1 MRYVLD
7 AASMKNVDSY
17 SINTLGI
24 PSVVLMERAA
34 LSVTE
39 AIESKVKGNI
49 HTDIICV
56 CGRGN
61 NGADGLAVARQ
72 LYLKGYNV
80 DVYIINSHASTKEFD
95 IQLNIIKNLGIECI
109 NSPDFSKYG
118 VIVDA
123 LFGNG
128 LSRELAGEAR
138 IVVDTINKC
147 STSVRSQYT
156 QNSDNNGNRLV
167 VAVDIPSGISAS
179 TGVVMGSA
187 VNADIT
193 VTFGFEK
200 IGHILYP
207 AASYCG
213 KIIRKDI
220 GFAQYPDMTRDIFTY
235 DYSDISDML
244 PLRKP
249 DGNKGT
255 FGKALVIAG
264 SRLYGGAAVLSSRAA
279 ARIGAGLVR
288 TLTHIS
294 NRTAVIT
301 GNMECIVDTYDTDEE
316 CGDFVK
322 NTETLV
328 DKCICWADVVCIGP
342 GLSMEE
348 SAVKL
353 VRSVSATKNIKKLYD
368 ADALNIIAQYKIELD
383 GSNDDVDYEA
393 GGNSGNAS
401 YKDDMS
407 DKNVVVTPHIG
418 EMSRL
423 TGLDIAVIKNNPID
437 TARTYSREH
446 NCVCV
451 LKDARTIVSDGER
464 VYINM
469 SGNDGMATGGSGDV
483 LSGIITGLMAQGLTT
498 FEASALGVYIHGCAG
513 DEAALSNGKYS
524 MVAGDIIDNIKNV
537 LIKARGE

>member
-138 IVVDTINKC
+138 MVVDTINKC

-353 VRSVSATKNIKKLYD
+353 VRSVSAKKNIKKLYD

-498 FEASALGVYIHGCAG
+498 FEASALGVYINGCAG

>member
-109 NSPDFSKYG
+109 NSPDFFKYG

-353 VRSVSATKNIKKLYD
+353 VRSVSAKKNIKKLYD

-401 YKDDMS
+401 YKDNMS

>member
-109 NSPDFSKYG
+109 NSTDFSKYG

-353 VRSVSATKNIKKLYD
+353 VRSVSAKKNIKKLYD

>member
-353 VRSVSATKNIKKLYD
+353 VRSVSAKKNIKKLYD
-368 ADALNIIAQYKIELD
+368 ADALNIIAKYKIELD

-451 LKDARTIVSDGER
+451 LKDAKTIVSDGER

>member
-109 NSPDFSKYG
+109 NSPDCSKYG

-353 VRSVSATKNIKKLYD
+353 VRSVSAKKNIKKLYD

>member
-7 AASMKNVDSY
+7 AAAMKNVDSY

-353 VRSVSATKNIKKLYD
+353 VRRVSAKKNIKKLYD
-368 ADALNIIAQYKIELD
+368 ADALNIIAKYKIELD

>member
-7 AASMKNVDSY
+7 AASMKNVDYY

-322 NTETLV
+322 NTEILV

-353 VRSVSATKNIKKLYD
+353 VRSVSAKKNIKKLYD

>member
-39 AIESKVKGNI
+39 VIESKVKGNI

-235 DYSDISDML
+235 EYSDISDML

-353 VRSVSATKNIKKLYD
+353 VRSVSAKKNIKKLYD

>member
-220 GFAQYPDMTRDIFTY
+220 GFAQYPDMTMDIFTY

-353 VRSVSATKNIKKLYD
+353 VRSVSAKKNIKKLYD

>member
-288 TLTHIS
+288 ALTHIS

-353 VRSVSATKNIKKLYD
+353 VRSVSAKKNIKKLYD

>member
-220 GFAQYPDMTRDIFTY
+220 GFAQYPDMTRNIFTY

-249 DGNKGT
+249 DGKKGT

-353 VRSVSATKNIKKLYD
+353 VRSVSAKKNIKKLYD

-423 TGLDIAVIKNNPID
+423 TGLDIAMIKNNPID

>member
-200 IGHILYP
+200 IGHFFATQGTTSWLSSILTDTKEQTLKTINEAVKHQEAQKNGHENCADLLGIHLEGPFLAPEYKGAMPEHLLISPDLELLKEYQKAADGNIRYITVSPEVKGVPEAIKGMTDLGMKVAIGHSGADYETSWKCINEGAVAATHTFNAMKLLHQHFP
-207 AASYCG
+207 AIMGAVLE
-213 KIIRKDI
+213 
-220 GFAQYPDMTRDIFTY
+220 
-235 DYSDISDML
+235 SDIYCEAICDGRHLHPGTVRFLLKMKGLDKVIAITDSIMAAGLPDGEYMLGVNPVIVKDGDAKLKYGDSRAGSTLTTGCALKNLIKFTGRSLEEIL
-244 PLRKP
+244 PLLTCNPAKML
-249 DGNKGT
+249 D
-255 FGKALVIAG
+255 V
-264 SRLYGGAAVLSSRAA
+264 YD
-279 ARIGAGLVR
+279 RIGSLD
-288 TLTHIS
+288 
-294 NRTAVIT
+294 T
-301 GNMECIVDTYDTDEE
+301 GKD
-316 CGDFVK
+316 
-322 NTETLV
+322 
-328 DKCICWADVVCIGP
+328 ADVVI
-342 GLSMEE
+342 LDEE
-348 SAVKL
+348 YSVIDTFVKG
-353 VRSVSATKNIKKLYD
+353 R
-368 ADALNIIAQYKIELD
+368 KIE
-383 GSNDDVDYEA
+383 
-393 GGNSGNAS
+393 
-401 YKDDMS
+401 
-407 DKNVVVTPHIG
+407 
-418 EMSRL
+418 
-423 TGLDIAVIKNNPID
+423 
-437 TARTYSREH
+437 
-446 NCVCV
+446 
-451 LKDARTIVSDGER
+451 
-464 VYINM
+464 
-469 SGNDGMATGGSGDV
+469 
-483 LSGIITGLMAQGLTT
+483 Q
-498 FEASALGVYIHGCAG
+498 
-513 DEAALSNGKYS
+513 
-524 MVAGDIIDNIKNV
+524 
-537 LIKARGE
+537 

>member
-353 VRSVSATKNIKKLYD
+353 VRSVSAKKNIKKLYD

-407 DKNVVVTPHIG
+407 DKNVVVTPH
-418 EMSRL
+418 RL
-423 TGLDIAVIKNNPID
+423 CDRDMKP
-437 TARTYSREH
+437 
-446 NCVCV
+446 
-451 LKDARTIVSDGER
+451 KDC
-464 VYINM
+464 
-469 SGNDGMATGGSGDV
+469 
-483 LSGIITGLMAQGLTT
+483 
-498 FEASALGVYIHGCAG
+498 F
-513 DEAALSNGKYS
+513 
-524 MVAGDIIDNIKNV
+524 
-537 LIKARGE
+537 

>member
-353 VRSVSATKNIKKLYD
+353 VRSVSAKKNIKKLYD

-393 GGNSGNAS
+393 GGNSCNAS

-513 DEAALSNGKYS
+513 DEAVLSNGKYS

>member
-264 SRLYGGAAVLSSRAA
+264 SRLYGGAAVLSSRAV

-353 VRSVSATKNIKKLYD
+353 VRRVSAKKNIKKLYD
-368 ADALNIIAQYKIELD
+368 ADALNIIAKYKIELD

>member
-80 DVYIINSHASTKEFD
+80 DVYIINSHDSTKEFD

-353 VRSVSATKNIKKLYD
+353 VRSVSAKKNIKKLYD

>member
-342 GLSMEE
+342 GLSMQE

-353 VRSVSATKNIKKLYD
+353 VRSVSAKKNIKKLYD

-401 YKDDMS
+401 YKDYMS

-423 TGLDIAVIKNNPID
+423 TGLDIAMIKNNPID

>member
-353 VRSVSATKNIKKLYD
+353 VRSVSAKKNIKKLYD
-368 ADALNIIAQYKIELD
+368 ADALNIIAKYKIELD

-513 DEAALSNGKYS
+513 DEAALSNGQYS

>member
-109 NSPDFSKYG
+109 NSLDFSKYG

-353 VRSVSATKNIKKLYD
+353 VRSVSAKKNIKKLYD

>member
-39 AIESKVKGNI
+39 VIESKVKGNI

-80 DVYIINSHASTKEFD
+80 DVYIINSYASTKEFD

-353 VRSVSATKNIKKLYD
+353 VRSVSAKKNIKKLYD

-393 GGNSGNAS
+393 GGNSCNAS

>member
-39 AIESKVKGNI
+39 AIESKVKENI

-80 DVYIINSHASTKEFD
+80 DVYIINSHDSTKEFD

-353 VRSVSATKNIKKLYD
+353 VRSVSAKKNIKKLYD

-423 TGLDIAVIKNNPID
+423 TGLDIAMIKNNPID

>member
-80 DVYIINSHASTKEFD
+80 DVYIINSHTSTKEFD

-244 PLRKP
+244 PLRKL

-353 VRSVSATKNIKKLYD
+353 VRSVSAKKNIKKLYD

>member
-353 VRSVSATKNIKKLYD
+353 VRSVSAKKNIKKLYD

-513 DEAALSNGKYS
+513 DEAASSNGKYS

>member
-34 LSVTE
+34 LLVTE

-353 VRSVSATKNIKKLYD
+353 VRSVSAKKNIKKLYD

-393 GGNSGNAS
+393 GGNSSNAS

-513 DEAALSNGKYS
+513 DEAALSNGKYF

>member
-95 IQLNIIKNLGIECI
+95 IQLNIIKNLSIECI

-353 VRSVSATKNIKKLYD
+353 VRSVSAKKNIKKLYD

>member
-39 AIESKVKGNI
+39 VIESKVKGNI

-80 DVYIINSHASTKEFD
+80 DVYIINSYASTKEFD

-353 VRSVSATKNIKKLYD
+353 VRSVSAKKNIKKLYD
-368 ADALNIIAQYKIELD
+368 ADALNIIAKYKIELD

>member
-353 VRSVSATKNIKKLYD
+353 VRSVSAKKNIKKLYD
-368 ADALNIIAQYKIELD
+368 ADALKIIAQYKIELD

-393 GGNSGNAS
+393 GGNSCNAS

>member
-39 AIESKVKGNI
+39 VIESKVKGNI

-80 DVYIINSHASTKEFD
+80 DVYIINSYASTKEFD

-353 VRSVSATKNIKKLYD
+353 VRSVSAKKNIKKLYD

-393 GGNSGNAS
+393 GGNSCNAS

-423 TGLDIAVIKNNPID
+423 TGLDIAMIKNNPID

>member
-128 LSRELAGEAR
+128 LSRELAGEVR

-156 QNSDNNGNRLV
+156 QNSDNNRNRLV

-353 VRSVSATKNIKKLYD
+353 VRSVSAKKNIKKLYD
-368 ADALNIIAQYKIELD
+368 ADALNIIAKYKIELD

>member
-353 VRSVSATKNIKKLYD
+353 VRSVSAKKNIKKLYD

-393 GGNSGNAS
+393 GGNSCNAS

-513 DEAALSNGKYS
+513 DEATLSNGKYS

>member
-17 SINTLGI
+17 SINTLAI

-353 VRSVSATKNIKKLYD
+353 VRSVSAKKNIKKLYD

>member
-39 AIESKVKGNI
+39 VIESKVKGNI

-342 GLSMEE
+342 GLSMQE

-353 VRSVSATKNIKKLYD
+353 VRSVSAKKNIKKLYD

>member
-353 VRSVSATKNIKKLYD
+353 VRSVSAKKNIKKLYD

-451 LKDARTIVSDGER
+451 LKDARTIVSDEER

>member
-80 DVYIINSHASTKEFD
+80 DVYIINSHASTKD

-288 TLTHIS
+288 ALTHIS

-353 VRSVSATKNIKKLYD
+353 VRSVSAKKNIKKLYD

>member
-95 IQLNIIKNLGIECI
+95 IQSNIIKNLGIECI

-353 VRSVSATKNIKKLYD
+353 VRRVSAKKNIKKLYD
-368 ADALNIIAQYKIELD
+368 ADALNIIAKYKIELD

>member
-61 NGADGLAVARQ
+61 NGADGLAEARQ
-72 LYLKGYNV
+72 LYLNGYNV

-353 VRSVSATKNIKKLYD
+353 VRSVSAKKNIKKLYD

-423 TGLDIAVIKNNPID
+423 TGLDIAMIKNNPID

>member
-72 LYLKGYNV
+72 LYFKGYNV

-207 AASYCG
+207 ATSYCG

-288 TLTHIS
+288 ALTHIS

-353 VRSVSATKNIKKLYD
+353 VRSVSAKKNIKKLYD

>member
-288 TLTHIS
+288 ALTHIS

-353 VRSVSATKNIKKLYD
+353 VRSVSAKKNIKKLYD
-368 ADALNIIAQYKIELD
+368 ADALNIIVQYKIELD

>member
-288 TLTHIS
+288 ALTHIS

-353 VRSVSATKNIKKLYD
+353 VRSVSAKKNIKKLYD

-469 SGNDGMATGGSGDV
+469 SGYDGMATGGSGDV

>member
-328 DKCICWADVVCIGP
+328 DKCIWWADVVCIGP

-353 VRSVSATKNIKKLYD
+353 VRSVSAKKNIKKLYD

-483 LSGIITGLMAQGLTT
+483 LSGIITGLMVQGLTT